1 MFNAHRGTQ
10 PLHLRRTSIDG
21 YWSKT
26 RCDGDESPKKWSG
39 FICVQP
45 FFSGAPPPCTSLP
58 MLPPSPHR
66 SSAQAMQQ
74 PQGDLVTLLRS
85 ECSPVLISGHINF
98 PTSYILLRDRP
109 LQHLRLT
116 PVLMTLTAI
125 CSINTVFFDIV
136 FTCRVLWIQCLLA
149 LITHSLS
156 KATV

>member
-1 MFNAHRGTQ
+1 MDIDPRQDVTVTSHRKNGAA
-10 PLHLRRTSIDG
+10 LSASNL
-21 YWSKT
+21 
-26 RCDGDESPKKWSG
+26 
-39 FICVQP
+39 
-45 FFSGAPPPCTSLP
+45 FFSGAPPPCTI
-58 MLPPSPHR
+58 
-66 SSAQAMQQ
+66 QAMQQ

-136 FTCRVLWIQCLLA
+136 FTCRVL
-149 LITHSLS
+149 
-156 KATV
+156 

>member
-1 MFNAHRGTQ
+1 MD
-10 PLHLRRTSIDG
+10 IDP
-21 YWSKT
+21 
-26 RCDGDESPKKWSG
+26 RQCDDDESPKNG

-45 FFSGAPPPCTSLP
+45 FFFSRISSSCTILL

-98 PTSYILLRDRP
+98 PTSYILLRDPP
-109 LQHLRLT
+109 LQHLWLT
-116 PVLMTLTAI
+116 PILTAI
-125 CSINTVFFDIV
+125 FSINTVFFDIV
-136 FTCRVLWIQCLLA
+136 FTCRALWIQRLLA

-156 KATV
+156 KATVWWWVCRKSIKGCSPTHMSNKC

>member
-26 RCDGDESPKKWSG
+26 MWRWRVTEKMERLYLRPT
-39 FICVQP
+39 F
-45 FFSGAPPPCTSLP
+45 FFSGAPPPCTILP